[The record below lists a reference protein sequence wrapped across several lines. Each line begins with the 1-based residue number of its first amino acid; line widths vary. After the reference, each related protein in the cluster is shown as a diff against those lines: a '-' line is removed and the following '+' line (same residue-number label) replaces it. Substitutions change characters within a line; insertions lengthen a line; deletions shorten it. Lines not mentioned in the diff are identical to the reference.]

1 MYNASLQHARYLN
14 NFRIYIYH
22 TWIPTKCHLFWLL
35 VYFSLHQASSNN
47 IPISITT
54 INQFVADHVELDG
67 KRHASV
73 MTLSILFTIN
83 NYLCPITHSMSYAPL
98 LQLSHPLLYRVI
110 YECAAMATKGWA
122 VKRTWQESH
131 LRSEICRCWQ
141 NIILMLT
148 SRCMDTFVRA
158 IFVQCSNKLPFETH
172 LRCIYATLDFRS
184 VQM

>member
-14 NFRIYIYH
+14 NLRIYIYQ

-35 VYFSLHQASSNN
+35 VYFSLHQASPNT

-73 MTLSILFTIN
+73 MTLPILFTIN
-83 NYLCPITHSMSYAPL
+83 NYLCRITHSMSYAPL

-110 YECAAMATKGWA
+110 SSWVLA
-122 VKRTWQESH
+122 S
-131 LRSEICRCWQ
+131 
-141 NIILMLT
+141 IIL
-148 SRCMDTFVRA
+148 DTFHDALSPGVQYNGHNLIILISMSL
-158 IFVQCSNKLPFETH
+158 IFKWS
-172 LRCIYATLDFRS
+172 
-184 VQM
+184 